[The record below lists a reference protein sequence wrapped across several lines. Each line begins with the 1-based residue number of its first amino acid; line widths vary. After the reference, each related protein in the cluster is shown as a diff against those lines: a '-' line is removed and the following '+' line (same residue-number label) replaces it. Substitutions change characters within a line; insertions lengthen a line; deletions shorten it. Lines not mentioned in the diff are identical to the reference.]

1 MQVEKLQK
9 LCIKSE
15 KAPSTRQ
22 EDVWSRIKFSWK
34 HPRRLTILAELK
46 SYNATLGQLGNA
58 VNRAKPYERKQQTR
72 KVHATFGMRVET
84 EKLYQAISRACNCQ
98 PLRPRDVGLG
108 LSVYHQ
114 QLEDSGGVL
123 FRVLFFDA
131 NDNACVTS
139 VRIERSIEPQ
149 EPAKKRVRIVGM
161 TSNKRPEKGKK
172 LHDLCK
178 ECQIAQQ
185 QNGNLKLFVN
195 EQGELCSSTAASTPR
210 PKKLSKDPMLTLS
223 DLMADFQL
231 YDHKRWLHRE
241 KAILAVV
248 LAYSM
253 LQLHESSWW
262 QSMWD
267 SNGISFHG
275 LGSPTKGADQRLRLR
290 RPYTRSRVAEA
301 AASPS
306 PEPPASRNAH
316 LHALGIV
323 LLELYLNRSIK
334 AEADAKGT
342 QDYCGVAQEL
352 LRDHIDDMNMT
363 PEYSRAIRF
372 CLTPSPN
379 PRSGLF
385 SFEDHG
391 FRELFYDEVISALE
405 DNLTSR
411 FEVDDHMWSGEP
423 G

>member
-1 MQVEKLQK
+1 MQLEKLQK

-15 KAPSTRQ
+15 KTAPTRQ
-22 EDVWSRIKFSWK
+22 EDVWARIKFSWK
-34 HPRRLTILAELK
+34 HPERLTILAELK
-46 SYNATLGQLGNA
+46 FYNAALGQLSNA

-72 KVHATFGMRVET
+72 KVHATFDMRVET
-84 EKLYQAISRACNCQ
+84 EKLYQAISKACNCQ
-98 PLRPRDVGLG
+98 PLKPRDVGLG

-123 FRVLFFDA
+123 FQVLLFDA

-139 VRIERSIEPQ
+139 VRIERSSEPQ
-149 EPAKKRVRIVGM
+149 EPPKKRVKIVGM
-161 TSNKRPEKGKK
+161 TSSKRPEKGKK

-185 QNGNLKLFVN
+185 QNGNLKLFIN
-195 EQGELCSSTAASTPR
+195 EQGELCSSATGSNPR
-210 PKKLSKDPMLTLS
+210 PKNLCKDPMLTLS
-223 DLMADFQL
+223 DLMADFKL

-290 RPYTRSRVAEA
+290 RPYTRSMVTDRE
-301 AASPS
+301 ASPT
-306 PEPPASRNAH
+306 PQPQTSRNAH

-334 AEADAKGT
+334 EEADAKGT
-342 QDYCGVAQEL
+342 NDYCGEAQKL
-352 LRDHIDDMNMT
+352 LQEHIDDMNMT
-363 PEYSRAIRF
+363 AEYSQAIRF

-379 PRSGLF
+379 PRSGSF
-385 SFEDHG
+385 SFEDPG
-391 FRELFYDEVISALE
+391 FRELFYDHVISALE

-411 FEVDDHMWSGEP
+411 FEVDDQIWTGEA